1 MARWPYFERPLGTL
15 PVRKWSFDFESR
27 KQLVDSANPL
37 YKHTLTANA
46 VGCSISSGQDAFSY
60 SMQLKNS
67 RVETFLTIS
76 EFLSKFGR
84 EHEFRNQKDGFM
96 RPLRLVAGGS
106 GLEFEYRNTTIN
118 GNGILIRP
126 TEGAAVIRH
135 DVIYSKSDQLNR
147 LIEDTYPV
155 DDDHLVIRM
164 MRQGTFHFRFGSRS
178 VDLGPGDILTARYP
192 PRDQFEVLCEPGAS
206 YQFVNLYLSWPL
218 LSEIARSLSVPL
230 SWEFNALEIADKAE
244 DFFMYKKATPHFVNL
259 INSFWDEPLEG
270 ELLTLLIRLK
280 VTELLLRL
288 YRSDESEGDKSL
300 SAFSMA
306 DLRKLR
312 DARGILDAEFR
323 KPPTI
328 DELAVRI
335 GLNRRKLIE
344 GFRSLFGTSVGEHC
358 FERRMSL
365 ARDLLS
371 QNIPLAEIANTCG
384 YDHES
389 SFSKA
394 FKRKFGL
401 SPQQWRNQL

>member
-1 MARWPYFERPLGTL
+1 MELNTR
-15 PVRKWSFDFESR
+15 D
-27 KQLVDSANPL
+27 
-37 YKHTLTANA
+37 
-46 VGCSISSGQDAFSY
+46 
-60 SMQLKNS
+60 
-67 RVETFLTIS
+67 VETFLTID
-76 EFLSKFGR
+76 EFFSKFGR

-106 GLEFEYRNTTIN
+106 GLEFEYRNASIT
-118 GNGILIRP
+118 GNGFLIRP
-126 TEGAAVIRH
+126 TEGVAVLRH
-135 DVIYSKSDQLNR
+135 DVVYSKSDQLNR
-147 LIEDTYPV
+147 LIEEMQ

-164 MRQGTFHFRFGSRS
+164 MRQGSFHFRFGSRS

-192 PRDQFEVLCEPGAS
+192 PPNQFDVLCEPGTY

-230 SWEFNALEIADKAE
+230 SSEFNALEIADKAE
-244 DFFMYKKATPHFVNL
+244 DFFTYRKATPHLVNL
-259 INSFWDEPLEG
+259 IDSFWDEPLEG
-270 ELLTLLIRLK
+270 RLLTLLMRLK
-280 VTELLLRL
+280 VTELFLRI
-288 YRSDESEGDKSL
+288 YRSDESDSEKSL

-312 DARGILDAEFR
+312 DARTILDEEFR

-328 DELAVRI
+328 NELAIRI

-384 YDHES
+384 YVHES

-394 FKRKFGL
+394 VKRKLGL
-401 SPQQWRNQL
+401 SPQQWRDQL